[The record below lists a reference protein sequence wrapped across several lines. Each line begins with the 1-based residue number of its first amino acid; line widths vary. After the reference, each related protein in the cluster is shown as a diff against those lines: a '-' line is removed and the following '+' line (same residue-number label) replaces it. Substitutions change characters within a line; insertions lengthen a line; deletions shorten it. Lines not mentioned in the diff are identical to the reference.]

1 MSSSIS
7 IQINQDL
14 YEHAK
19 RDAALEHRTVEEQI
33 EYWAE
38 IGRAAIDNPDLPI
51 GFIAES
57 LASMREPHESALPFK
72 PRSRSK

>member
-1 MSSSIS
+1 MSASIS
-7 IQINQDL
+7 IQINQNL

-19 RDAALEHRTVEEQI
+19 QDAVIEHRTIEGQI

-57 LASMREPHESALPFK
+57 LASMREPRENTLPFI